1 MQAVDGAT
9 NRSLPATKSRGG
21 PIKKEG
27 NIVIKAIHFFHRR
40 PDLTVEDFQEYWR
53 TTHADLVRQ
62 VPGIQRCVQCH
73 TLLSGYGRPAPPV
86 LDGVE
91 EISFDSTVDLASA
104 LETPAGEVALADLAN
119 FLDTNRVRHIVTEE
133 IEIKPGTIR
142 EGMVKNIEPV
152 TRKQGM
158 PVAEFHAYW
167 SEFHGPL
174 AAKIDVIE
182 RYVQS
187 HTLMDEYKKE
197 VPPAYDGVA
206 ETWFTDT
213 ASMRHSATTAEYAET
228 RDDEKNF
235 LTEPLP
241 FIITHE
247 VRVI

>member
-1 MQAVDGAT
+1 M
-9 NRSLPATKSRGG
+9 
-21 PIKKEG
+21 
-27 NIVIKAIHFFHRR
+27 IKAIYFFHRKS
-40 PDLTVEDFQEYWR
+40 DLSVEDFQKYWQTR
-53 TTHADLVRQ
+53 HADLVRE
-62 VPGIQRCVQCH
+62 VPGIRRYMQCH
-73 TLLSGYGRPAPPV
+73 TISSGYRRPTPPP

-91 EISFDSTVDLASA
+91 EISFDSTAHLDSMAQTS
-104 LETPAGEVALADLAN
+104 AGEIAIADLAN
-119 FLDTNRVRHIVTEE
+119 FVDMERLQYIIAEE
-133 IEIKPGTIR
+133 IEIKGGEVR
-142 EGMVKNIEPV
+142 EGMVKNIELV

-187 HTLMDEYKKE
+187 HTLMDEYKKK
-197 VPPAYDGVA
+197 VAPAYDGIA
-206 ETWFTDT
+206 ETWFADI
-213 ASMRHSATTAEYAET
+213 ASMRHSATTAEYAAT

-247 VRVI
+247 VRII